1 MRQIQG
7 WGFEISFWAW
17 AEYQTEGRIGQMFF
31 TTNKIWKSGQ
41 ESGWEDNGRNAVND
55 NGRVWDGANDVAV
68 LGSGKV

>member
-1 MRQIQG
+1 
-7 WGFEISFWAW
+7 
-17 AEYQTEGRIGQMFF
+17 MFV

-68 LGSGKV
+68 LGPGKV

>member
-1 MRQIQG
+1 
-7 WGFEISFWAW
+7 
-17 AEYQTEGRIGQMFF
+17 MFF
-31 TTNKIWKSGQ
+31 TSNKIWKSGQ